1 MTNRDFY
8 KEQILDIVCQGD
20 GFAFNEYIDEIT
32 ACDDENCN
40 YCKFRNSG
48 DCSKKLR
55 EWCNQEHIENPKLTE
70 NEKKFLDILNP
81 NFRYMARDKDGTAY
95 VYPASE
101 KPTKDTAFNA
111 WCGVKFHRIDSEMFN
126 GMFSMIKWEDE
137 EPWII
142 DDLRKL
148 EVTE

>member
-20 GFAFNEYIDEIT
+20 SFAFN
-32 ACDDENCN
+32 
-40 YCKFRNSG
+40 
-48 DCSKKLR
+48 
-55 EWCNQEHIENPKLTE
+55 EHIENPKLTE

-81 NFRYMARDKDGTAY
+81 NFRYIARDKDGTAY
-95 VYPASE
+95 VFPASE

-111 WCGVKFHRIDSEMFN
+111 WCGVKFHRIDPEMFN